1 MKGYQCCWLNV
12 LNTFP
17 KKSESENRQIRTTLV
32 QYKVCSP
39 EWLVT
44 TFLTPCSLRFK
55 PPVLLRALREEGV
68 IFIKET
74 TKEAFEDF
82 LGFLY
87 EEKVDFA
94 KKSLRKLFDILN
106 LGERYQ
112 VQELKDRISQ
122 LIENFP
128 LTTANVVEVAAI
140 AEEFSHFECSSRA
153 LFSNCVTLIEKQFP
167 SGHGVLKFVRE
178 NEDKITATKL
188 LQRVKFVKRTRDVK
202 NSEPVANNRTAR
214 PAWQHG
220 NTIMQRIL
228 FFIFID
234 YFDIFICLF
243 FSLTY
248 ALKGCIGDDSN

>member
-1 MKGYQCCWLNV
+1 MILALHSDHFKNV
-12 LNTFP
+12 FYGSGT
-17 KKSESENRQIRTTLV
+17 K
-32 QYKVCSP
+32 
-39 EWLVT
+39 
-44 TFLTPCSLRFK
+44 FK
-55 PPVLLRALREEGV
+55 EGSEGV
-68 IFIKET
+68 IVIKET

-94 KKSLRKLFDILN
+94 KKGLRELFEILN

-128 LTTANVVEVAAI
+128 FTNVSVVDVAAI
-140 AEEFSHFECSSRA
+140 AEEFSHFESSSRA
-153 LFSNCVTLIEKQFP
+153 LFSNCVAFIEKQFR
-167 SGHGVLKFVRE
+167 SAHGVLKFVRE
-178 NEDKITATKL
+178 NEDKVTATKL
-188 LQRVKFVKRTRDVK
+188 LQSVKLVNCTRDV
-202 NSEPVANNRTAR
+202 NNTEPVANNRTPR

-234 YFDIFICLF
+234 YFDIFICLL

-248 ALKGCIGDDSN
+248 ALKGCIGDDPN